1 MNDFLR
7 LGSGEV
13 GRIGEEI
20 ASIFLEN
27 KGFSIVERN
36 YRKKW
41 GEIDIVAKKDGSMR
55 FVEVKTVSSGG
66 NISYTPE
73 ENVHYNKLKRLTRT
87 IETFCAE
94 RGFYGEWQIDVI
106 GILLDADKKEAR
118 VRFTENAAAG

>member
-1 MNDFLR
+1 MNDISYFK
-7 LGSGEV
+7 SGEI
-13 GRIGEEI
+13 GRVGEEI

-27 KGFSIVERN
+27 RGFSILERN

-41 GEIDIVAKKDGSMR
+41 GEIDIVAKKENLIR

-66 NISYTPE
+66 NISYMPE
-73 ENVHYNKLKRLTRT
+73 ENVHFNKLKRLTRT

-94 RGFYGEWQIDVI
+94 RGFYGDWQIDVI
-106 GILLDADKKEAR
+106 AVLLDVNKKEAK

>member
-94 RGFYGEWQIDVI
+94 RGFYGEWQIDVV

>member
-7 LGSGEV
+7 LGRGEV
-13 GRIGEEI
+13 GRVGEEI

-27 KGFSIVERN
+27 KGFFIVGRN

-41 GEIDIVAKKDGSMR
+41 GEIDIIAKKGNSMR
-55 FVEVKTVSSGG
+55 FVEVKTISSSGDT
-66 NISYTPE
+66 SYMPE

-94 RGFYGEWQIDVI
+94 RSFYGDWQIDVI
-106 GILLDADKKEAR
+106 AVFLDVNKKEAK